1 MKPKVCRVHS
11 RAKPVVARFKQISA
25 ACRHSKFEQLRS
37 LGESLVARFEREGG
51 TSDTDEAIIIDRQIP
66 EPPCLPGDLNR
77 SASLADFP
85 LPLRCWYNLLRE
97 TTDLQEGIV
106 LAREGLELY
115 PHEHPTRRIVSAMT
129 ALWLGTQHRR
139 VSGVGSIILEREAVK
154 LCTEKHHDRWVALNK
169 IAFRLF
175 TRYKQLGRV
184 VDLNEAIVL
193 DREALELRLQ
203 GHPDR
208 SMSLNNL
215 ALHLST
221 RYDQL
226 GAMADV
232 DEAIV
237 LDREA
242 LELCPQGH
250 PDRFMSLNNLAADLS
265 DRYDQLGAMADVDE
279 AIVLD
284 REALELRPRGH
295 PYRSMSLDNL
305 ALHLATR
312 YNQLGA
318 MADLDY
324 VIVLGREALELRP
337 QGHPH
342 RSMSLN
348 NLAVDLS
355 TRYNQL
361 GAMAD
366 LDDAIILD
374 REALELRPQGHPDR
388 STSLNNLAIHLST
401 RYNQLGAMVDLDE
414 AIVLDR
420 EALELR
426 PQGHPG
432 RSTSL
437 NNLAAD
443 LSTRYNQLG
452 AMADLDEAIIL
463 DREALELCPQGH
475 PDRSTSLNNLAV
487 RLSTRY
493 NQLGAMADVDEAI
506 VLDREALELRPQ
518 GHPGRSTSLNNLAVH
533 LSTRYNQLGA
543 MVDLDEAIVL
553 DREALELRPQGH
565 PGRSTSLNNLAADL
579 STRYNQLGAMA
590 DLDEAIILDREALE
604 LCPQGHPDRSTS
616 LNNLAVRLSTRY
628 NQLGAMA
635 DVDEAIVLDREAL
648 ELRPQGHPDRS
659 MSLNNLALHLSTR
672 YNQLGAMADLDYAIV
687 IGREALELCPQ
698 GHPDRSMSLNNLA
711 LHLSTRYDQLGA
723 MADLDE
729 AIVLDRE
736 ALELRP
742 QGHPDRSV
750 SLNSLAV
757 RLSTRYKQLGAM
769 ADVDEAIVLGREAL
783 ELCPQGHP
791 GHSRSLKTLASDLYT
806 RFMQLRQADDKKSLF
821 SLYAQLVDA
830 PQFVSSTDVSAARAW
845 IRVAEEFQHP
855 STLLAYETSLQL
867 LIHHLAALPSLPQHL
882 IILKERSASLAVDAF
897 SACLRRGACVRAVE
911 LLEQGRSVFWSQLS
925 RLRFPLNNVM
935 ASGPAGRLLADE
947 FMHVASLTRI
957 ALNSPGADQH
967 GRLCHLNFELQRIII
982 NIRELPGFS
991 RFLLPLLFSDIRHA
1005 TGGGPVIIVNASRYG
1020 CDALVVL
1027 LDRDPVHIPLQITQ
1041 ESVRDLSM
1049 ELHASTERAKKVDVT
1064 RELGSL
1070 LRNLW
1075 DQVVSPVVDFLL
1087 TILPLQSRI
1096 WWCPTAEFS
1105 VLPLHAAGPYR
1116 KGERNL
1122 SGLYIS
1128 SYTPT
1133 LSALIRARR
1142 PTPSN
1147 TAGGGKRFI
1156 AIGQANAI
1164 GQVELHSVGTELA
1177 NIGQHI
1183 IGLASFTQIEGPESC
1198 ISRVAEELCKT
1209 EWVHFACHGLPNRIR
1224 PFESA
1229 FTLHDGHL
1237 TIERIMRCEPENPQF
1252 AYLSAC
1258 HTTVGDE
1265 ESPDE
1270 AIHLASAMQF
1280 AGFRSVIGT
1289 MWAVDDAETD
1299 KITSTFYKHM
1309 VDESGCLDHT
1319 RAAFALNKTMKSMRI
1334 PLDQRVLYIHLGA

>member
-169 IAFRLF
+169 IAFRLS

-184 VDLNEAIVL
+184 VDLDEAIVL
-193 DREALELRLQ
+193 DREALELRPQ

-215 ALHLST
+215 AVRLWT
-221 RYDQL
+221 RYNQL
-226 GAMADV
+226 GAMVDL

-250 PDRFMSLNNLAADLS
+250 PDRSMPLNNLAVRLS
-265 DRYDQLGAMADVDE
+265 TRYNQLGAMADLDDAIVLDRE
-279 AIVLD
+279 ALELCPQGHPDRSTSLNNLAIYLSTRFNQLGAMADLDDAIVLD
-284 REALELRPRGH
+284 REALELRP
-295 PYRSMSLDNL
+295 
-305 ALHLATR
+305 
-312 YNQLGA
+312 
-318 MADLDY
+318 
-324 VIVLGREALELRP
+324 
-337 QGHPH
+337 QGHPD

-361 GAMAD
+361 GAMVD
-366 LDDAIILD
+366 LDEAIVLD

-388 STSLNNLAIHLST
+388 STSLNNLALHLSTRYNQLGAMADLDDAIVLDREALELRPQGHPDRSTSLNNLALHLST

-426 PQGHPG
+426 PQGHP
-432 RSTSL
+432 
-437 NNLAAD
+437 
-443 LSTRYNQLG
+443 
-452 AMADLDEAIIL
+452 
-463 DREALELCPQGH
+463 
-475 PDRSTSLNNLAV
+475 DRSMSLNNLAV
-487 RLSTRY
+487 RLW
-493 NQLGAMADVDEAI
+493 
-506 VLDREALELRPQ
+506 
-518 GHPGRSTSLNNLAVH
+518 
-533 LSTRYNQLGA
+533 TRYNQLGA

-553 DREALELRPQGH
+553 DREALELCPQGH
-565 PGRSTSLNNLAADL
+565 PDRSMPLNNLAVHL

-590 DLDEAIILDREALE
+590 DLDDAIVLDREALE
-604 LCPQGHPDRSTS
+604 LRPQGHPDRSTS
-616 LNNLAVRLSTRY
+616 LNNLAIYLSTRF

-635 DVDEAIVLDREAL
+635 DLDDAIVLDREAL

-659 MSLNNLALHLSTR
+659 MSL
-672 YNQLGAMADLDYAIV
+672 Q
-687 IGREALELCPQ
+687 
-698 GHPDRSMSLNNLA
+698 
-711 LHLSTRYDQLGA
+711 
-723 MADLDE
+723 
-729 AIVLDRE
+729 
-736 ALELRP
+736 
-742 QGHPDRSV
+742 
-750 SLNSLAV
+750 SLA
-757 RLSTRYKQLGAM
+757 SA
-769 ADVDEAIVLGREAL
+769 
-783 ELCPQGHP
+783 
-791 GHSRSLKTLASDLYT
+791 LYT
-806 RFMQLRQADDKKSLF
+806 RFIQLRQADDKKSIF

-830 PQFVSSTDVSAARAW
+830 PQLISSTDLSAARAW

-855 STLLAYETSLQL
+855 STLLAYETSLRL
-867 LIHHLAALPSLPQHL
+867 LIHHLSTLPSLPQHL

-897 SACLRRGACVRAVE
+897 SACLRRGARIRAVE
-911 LLEQGRSVFWSQLS
+911 LLEQGRSVFWSQLN
-925 RLRFPLNNVM
+925 RLRFPLDDVM
-935 ASGPAGRLLADE
+935 ASGPTGRLLADE
-947 FMHVASLTRI
+947 FIHVVSLIRI
-957 ALNSPGADQH
+957 AVNSPGADQH
-967 GRLCHLNFELQRIII
+967 GRLCHLNLEMQRIII
-982 NIRELPGFS
+982 NIRELPGLS
-991 RFLLPLLFSDIRHA
+991 RFLLPSLFSELQRA
-1005 TGGGPVIIVNASRYG
+1005 ASGGPVIIVNASQYS
-1020 CDALVVL
+1020 CDALVIL
-1027 LDRDPVHIPLQITQ
+1027 LDRDPVHIPLQIAQ
-1041 ESVRDLSM
+1041 ASVRNLSE

-1075 DQVVSPVVDFLL
+1075 DQVVSPIMDFLL
-1087 TILPLQSRI
+1087 TTLPLQSRI
-1096 WWCPTAEFS
+1096 WWCPTADFS

-1122 SGLYIS
+1122 SDLYIS

-1142 PTPSN
+1142 PAPSN
-1147 TAGGGKRFI
+1147 TSGGGKRFV

-1177 NIGQHI
+1177 NIGQRI
-1183 IGLASFTQIEGPESC
+1183 IGLASFTQIDGPESC
-1198 ISRVAEELCKT
+1198 ISRVAEELYRT
-1209 EWVHFACHGLPNRIR
+1209 EWVHLACHGLPNRTR

-1229 FTLHDGHL
+1229 FALRDGHF

-1319 RAAFALNKTMKSMRI
+1319 RAASALNKTMKSVRI

>member
-77 SASLADFP
+77 SASMADFP

-169 IAFRLF
+169 IAFRLS

-184 VDLNEAIVL
+184 VDL
-193 DREALELRLQ
+193 
-203 GHPDR
+203 
-208 SMSLNNL
+208 
-215 ALHLST
+215 
-221 RYDQL
+221 
-226 GAMADV
+226 

-237 LDREA
+237 LD
-242 LELCPQGH
+242 
-250 PDRFMSLNNLAADLS
+250 
-265 DRYDQLGAMADVDE
+265 
-279 AIVLD
+279 
-284 REALELRPRGH
+284 
-295 PYRSMSLDNL
+295 
-305 ALHLATR
+305 
-312 YNQLGA
+312 
-318 MADLDY
+318 
-324 VIVLGREALELRP
+324 REALELRP

-366 LDDAIILD
+366 LNEAIVLDREALELRPQGHPDRSMSLNNLAVDLSTRYNQLGAMADLNEAIVLEQEALELRPQGHPDRSMSLNNLAVHLSTRYNQLGAMADLDEASVLDREALELRPKGHPDRSMSLNNLAVDLSTRYNQLGVMADLNEAIVLD

-388 STSLNNLAIHLST
+388 STSLNNLAIRLSTRYNQLGAMVDLDEAIVLDQEALELRPQGHPHRSMSLINLAIHLST

-420 EALELR
+420 EALELC
-426 PQGHPG
+426 PQGHPH

-452 AMADLDEAIIL
+452 AMVDLDEAIVL
-463 DREALELCPQGH
+463 DREALELFPQGH

-493 NQLGAMADVDEAI
+493 NQLGAMAD
-506 VLDREALELRPQ
+506 
-518 GHPGRSTSLNNLAVH
+518 
-533 LSTRYNQLGA
+533 
-543 MVDLDEAIVL
+543 LDEAIVL

-565 PGRSTSLNNLAADL
+565 PGRS
-579 STRYNQLGAMA
+579 
-590 DLDEAIILDREALE
+590 
-604 LCPQGHPDRSTS
+604 
-616 LNNLAVRLSTRY
+616 
-628 NQLGAMA
+628 
-635 DVDEAIVLDREAL
+635 
-648 ELRPQGHPDRS
+648 
-659 MSLNNLALHLSTR
+659 MSLKN
-672 YNQLGAMADLDYAIV
+672 
-687 IGREALELCPQ
+687 
-698 GHPDRSMSLNNLA
+698 
-711 LHLSTRYDQLGA
+711 
-723 MADLDE
+723 
-729 AIVLDRE
+729 
-736 ALELRP
+736 
-742 QGHPDRSV
+742 
-750 SLNSLAV
+750 
-757 RLSTRYKQLGAM
+757 
-769 ADVDEAIVLGREAL
+769 
-783 ELCPQGHP
+783 
-791 GHSRSLKTLASDLYT
+791 LASDLYT

-821 SLYAQLVDA
+821 SLYAQLGDA
-830 PQFVSSTDVSAARAW
+830 PQSMSSTDLSAARAW
-845 IRVAEEFQHP
+845 IQVAEEFQHP
-855 STLLAYETSLQL
+855 STLLAYETSLRL
-867 LIHHLAALPSLPQHL
+867 LVHHLSALPSLPQHL
-882 IILKERSASLAVDAF
+882 IILKQRSASLAVDAF
-897 SACLRRGACVRAVE
+897 SACLRRGARVRAVE
-911 LLEQGRSVFWSQLS
+911 LLEQGRSVFWSQLN
-925 RLRFPLNNVM
+925 RLRFPLDDVM

-947 FMHVASLTRI
+947 FMHVASLIRI
-957 ALNSPGADQH
+957 ALNSPGGDQH
-967 GRLCHLNFELQRIII
+967 GRLCHLNLKMQKTII
-982 NIRELPGFS
+982 NIRELPGLS
-991 RFLLPLLFSDIRHA
+991 RFLLPSLFSELQRA
-1005 TGGGPVIIVNASRYG
+1005 ASGGPVIIVNASQYS

-1027 LDRDPVHIPLQITQ
+1027 LDRDPVHIPLQITL
-1041 ESVRDLSM
+1041 ECVRDLSK
-1049 ELHASTERAKKVDVT
+1049 EVNNLTVRATRADVT
-1064 RELGSL
+1064 RELAAF
-1070 LRNLW
+1070 LRKLW
-1075 DQVVSPVVDFLL
+1075 DLIVSPIVDVLL
-1087 TILPLQSRI
+1087 TMYPPQSRI
-1096 WWCPTAEFS
+1096 WWCPTGEFS

-1116 KGERNL
+1116 HGEQNL
-1122 SGLYIS
+1122 SRLYIS

-1147 TAGGGKRFI
+1147 STTQGKHFVV
-1156 AIGQANAI
+1156 IGQAKAA
-1164 GQVELHSVGTELA
+1164 GKTELLSVGAELDVVRQRVD
-1177 NIGQHI
+1177 N
-1183 IGLASFTQIEGPESC
+1183 LAAFTRIDGEECC

-1209 EWVHFACHGLPNRIR
+1209 EWVHLACHGLPNRTH

-1229 FTLHDGHL
+1229 FALHDGHF
-1237 TIERIMRCEPENPQF
+1237 TIEQIMRCEPENPQF

-1265 ESPDE
+1265 DSPDE
-1270 AIHLASAMQF
+1270 VIHLASAMQF

-1289 MWAVDDAETD
+1289 MWVVDDGETD

-1309 VDESGCLDHT
+1309 VDESGCLDHA
-1319 RAAFALNKTMKSMRI
+1319 RAAFALNKTMNSVRI